1 MKIRFFLYPLFIFVL
16 LSFFSTTAQA
26 DGFIIPTFTPCPDMG
41 CPPGPRPIHQLV
53 VRYHHVTVTIDDQ
66 LAVTHVDQVFYN
78 PNDWMVEGTYI
89 FPLPV
94 DSVVN
99 NFVLW
104 VDGKPIE
111 GKVLD
116 AEQARQTYLD
126 TVQEMRDPALLEYL
140 GRGAVQASIFPIP
153 PQGERRIELEYS
165 QALTA
170 ENGLIR
176 YIYPLNTEKFS
187 AKPLEDV
194 SVSVLIKSK
203 QPIRAVYSPTHKL
216 DTVRENETQVKV
228 GYEDNDVLPNMDFA
242 LYYSVGSS
250 EAFHLLTY
258 RDPGDQDPDGFFMML
273 LAPST
278 QRRSPVINKDVLIVL
293 DHSGSMEGDKFNMA
307 RSALR
312 YILTHLNPDD
322 RFYLT
327 AFSTGVES
335 FSSELQPT
343 GRVSDALNWVEN
355 LIAEGSTD
363 INRALLETVSVVDK
377 ERPTYMIFLTDGLP
391 TEGET
396 DSGKILDNM
405 KSDAPSNLR
414 LFAFGVGYDVDTFLL
429 DSLTQEHH
437 GLSTYVKEGEALDEV
452 VSAFYSRISTPI
464 MTDLEL
470 EIDKVSSYDIYPNP
484 LPDLFEGTQV
494 IVIGRY
500 HDGGKANITLRG
512 KVNGEE
518 QSYRYSGLNFI
529 QDSRG
534 LNDLRD
540 KLPRLW
546 ATRKIGYLL
555 NKFRLETPDQETID
569 QIIRLSIRYGI
580 VTPYTSFLVTEDMP
594 LGGEAQ
600 KDIAQ
605 ETFQNLQA
613 APPSVSGAPAVQSA
627 ATQGAMS
634 QAEIPQAVPSSEG
647 QVIQNVGARTFIL
660 KDGIWMDTAFDPEKM
675 TTLKV
680 SFLSK
685 DYFAL
690 AENRPDVAGGLALGN
705 RVIIVIDGVAY
716 EVVEEDVSNTP
727 VVLPNTP
734 VIPTSINIDRTSNPT
749 SFPPPQKTPSP
760 QGEDDS
766 IPVSVIAPIVFIA
779 SITGGGLIL
788 VILGLIFL
796 RTRK

>member
-1 MKIRFFLYPLFIFVL
+1 MKTRFFLYPVFIFVL
-16 LSFFSTTAQA
+16 LSFFSNTVQA

-41 CPPGPRPIHQLV
+41 CPPGPKPIHQLV

-78 PNDWMVEGTYI
+78 PNSWTIEGTYI

-126 TVQEMRDPALLEYL
+126 TVQKMKDPALLEYL
-140 GRGAVQASIFPIP
+140 GRGAVQASIYPIP
-153 PQGERRIELEYS
+153 PNGERRIELEYT
-165 QALTA
+165 QALKA

-194 SVSVLIKSK
+194 SVSVVIKSQ
-203 QPIRAVYSPTHKL
+203 QPIRTIYSPTHKL
-216 DTVRENETQVKV
+216 DIVRESETQVKA
-228 GYEDNDVLPNMDFA
+228 GYEGQDVLPNTDFA

-278 QRRSPVINKDVLIVL
+278 QRHTPIINKDVLIVL
-293 DHSGSMEGDKFNMA
+293 DHSGSMEGEKFNMA

-312 YILTHLNPDD
+312 FILTHLNPDD

-335 FSSELQPT
+335 FSSELQSI
-343 GRVSDALNWVEN
+343 GRVSEALNWVEN

-396 DSGKILDNM
+396 DSGKILDNI
-405 KSDAPSNLR
+405 KSAAPSNLR

-470 EIDKVSSYDIYPNP
+470 DIEGISSYDTYPNP
-484 LPDLFEGTQV
+484 LPDLFEGTQ
-494 IVIGRY
+494 IIIIGRY
-500 HDGGKANITLRG
+500 HDGGIANITLHG
-512 KVNGEE
+512 MVNGVD
-518 QSYRYSGLNFI
+518 QSFHYSEMKFI

-534 LNDLRD
+534 LNDLSD

-555 NKFRLETPDQETID
+555 NKFRLQTPDQETID
-569 QIIRLSIRYGI
+569 QIVHLSIRYGI

-594 LGGEAQ
+594 LGNEAQ

-647 QVIQNVGARTFIL
+647 QVIQNVSARTFIL

-675 TTLKV
+675 TTLKI

-716 EVVEEDVSNTP
+716 EVVEEDVTNTP
-727 VVLPNTP
+727 VVLPKTP
-734 VIPTSINIDRTSNPT
+734 DIPTIMNNERT
-749 SFPPPQKTPSP
+749 SFPTSYPVPQKTPIAQRPESL
-760 QGEDDS
+760 
-766 IPVSVIAPIVFIA
+766 IPVSFITPVVFVA
-779 SITGGGLIL
+779 SLTGGGLIL
-788 VILGLIFL
+788 VILGLFFL